1 MSKKQYIGL
10 IVLLLLA
17 GASAFYWYEWRPK
30 EIKRACVE
38 AQKESDKKASES
50 IVKLIQ
56 EKKITPTQEF
66 IDDNIKQRN
75 EASDKNY
82 KQCLIEKGL

>member
-1 MSKKQYIGL
+1 MSKKQYIGI

-30 EIKRACVE
+30 GIKRACVE
-38 AQKESDKKASES
+38 AQKTRDKNAVES
-50 IVKLIQ
+50 IAKLIK
-56 EKKITPTQEF
+56 EGKITPTQEF
-66 IDDNIKQRN
+66 IDDNFKKSN